1 MQVSKD
7 CGFALHGWSRT
18 RYFLISGSKDCGF
31 DSLYGWSRTH
41 NFLKVQK
48 IAGSTS
54 FTGGV
59 EPTIFFYL
67 RFKRLRV
74 RLPLRVES
82 NPQFFFYLR
91 FKRLRVRLPS
101 RVESNPQSFLSKL
114 QKIAGSTPFKGGV
127 EPTIFLRFKRLQ
139 VRLPSRVE
147 SNLQSFLSKLQKIIG
162 STPFTGGVEP
172 TIFFI

>member
-18 RYFLISGSKDCGF
+18 RYLLISGSKDCGF

-48 IAGSTS
+48 IAGSTP

-59 EPTIFFYL
+59 EPTVFL
-67 RFKRLRV
+67 RFKRLQV
-74 RLPLRVES
+74 RLPT
-82 NPQFFFYLR
+82 
-91 FKRLRVRLPS
+91 

-114 QKIAGSTPFKGGV
+114 QKIAGSTPF
-127 EPTIFLRFKRLQ
+127 
-139 VRLPSRVE
+139 
-147 SNLQSFLSKLQKIIG
+147 
-162 STPFTGGVEP
+162 TGGVEP